1 MIDRNSSH
9 GTQALLPLIADQSA
23 AYAKI
28 SDSLPPTMSS
38 YTFEDFEEYFYRDVE
53 KGFTADVA
61 CCRSCYLD
69 YVAKWPRLA
78 NGKDS
83 RFNEGEIDLS
93 HFYEGSY
100 LRDVFTKEEYDQ
112 FFPQLKCPRCSSP
125 MNGMLWAFNFDF
137 DVRDGFED
145 DIEQISQLAAKTPF
159 LLLDHPLCREIQTA
173 VKELASLQAPEPITA
188 TFFRARSTSGSTVP
202 RDLKEFDFPPARFVS
217 EGRYNH
223 AGQPVLYLAD
233 SSSTCVAELR
243 NAPCLIAELQIVGMY
258 KVLDLTDPF
267 AAHEKHA
274 DLLNSLVFSAL
285 LSATQED
292 TGQHRPHYT
301 VSRFVRDCA
310 LQAGFDGIKY
320 PSTRLEGFNLVLLQR
335 SPEKT
340 LKLVAYHEHPG

>member
-1 MIDRNSSH
+1 
-9 GTQALLPLIADQSA
+9 
-23 AYAKI
+23 
-28 SDSLPPTMSS
+28 MSKH
-38 YTFEDFEEYFYRDVE
+38 TFDGFEEYFYRDLE

-61 CCRSCYLD
+61 CCWACYSD

-78 NGKDS
+78 NGKDE
-83 RFNEGEIDLS
+83 RFNEGEINLR
-93 HFYEGSY
+93 HFYEASY
-100 LRDVFTKEEYDQ
+100 LRDAFTQEEYDR
-112 FFPQLKCPRCSSP
+112 FVPLLTCPRCSKP

-145 DIEQISQLAAKTPF
+145 DIEEISKLAAETPF
-159 LLLDHPLCREIQTA
+159 LLLDHPLCREIHTAISELAKTQTA
-173 VKELASLQAPEPITA
+173 APITA
-188 TFFRARSTSGSTVP
+188 TFFRARSTSGSPVAQE
-202 RDLKEFDFPPARFVS
+202 LKEFDFPPARFVS

-233 SSSTCVAELR
+233 SLSTCIAEVR
-243 NAPCLIAELQIVGMY
+243 NAPCLIAEINIAGAY

-267 AAHEKHA
+267 AAHQEHA

-292 TGQHRPHYT
+292 TGNLRPHYT

-310 LQAGFDGIKY
+310 HRAGFDAIKY
-320 PSTRLEGFNLVLLQR
+320 PSTRLDGFNLVLLHR

-340 LKLVAYHEHPG
+340 LNVVAYREHAG